1 MLMRET
7 GQIYQKNLLKALSNE
22 FSLKIP
28 CKTQISGEKLIYKNN
43 QWLELKEYSVKGKN
57 NSSND
62 FFYYK
67 INRPS
72 FTQVILVNN
81 FNELCFQLRYRL
93 GCNNY
98 VIDFPGGSIEKDET
112 PILAAKRE
120 LKEELGIT
128 NINLIEI
135 GNCYMDPMRS
145 NFKGYFYKSNYFG
158 KINSFT
164 SYVNGELEESMFV
177 WMNKTHIRKYFDLL
191 PSSSITAL
199 HLMNFLQFN
208 N

>member
-28 CKTQISGEKLIYKNN
+28 CKTQISGENLIYKNN
-43 QWLELKEYSVKGKN
+43 QWLELKECSVKGKN
-57 NSSND
+57 NPSND
-62 FFYYK
+62 FLYYK

-81 FNELCFQLRYRL
+81 FNELCFQLRYRI
-93 GCNNY
+93 GCNSY
-98 VIDFPGGSIEKDET
+98 VIEFPGGSIERDET

-145 NFKGYFYKSNYFG
+145 NFKGYFYKSNYLG

-199 HLMNFLQFN
+199 HLMNFLKFN

>member
-28 CKTQISGEKLIYKNN
+28 CKTQILGENIIYKNN
-43 QWLELKEYSVKGKN
+43 QWLELKECSVKGKN

-145 NFKGYFYKSNYFG
+145 NFKGYFYKSNYLG

-177 WMNKTHIRKYFDLL
+177 WMNKTHIRKYFSLL